1 MITQY
6 PSPSYYSLE
15 YEVSHTGY
23 SCGKPAQLV
32 SLFGYRTQWSSTSV
46 QGDICPYLVGG
57 QAAMNTPTSGQTLY
71 IVSTSAQ
78 DATGGTGVDRLRV
91 TYLDASGNQQVA
103 IYNLNG
109 LTAVSIGSGFTFIQ
123 YMESYHSTTAERI
136 AAGNLTISSTNGVAL
151 ESTTFEMIRSNTNR
165 SESARYKV
173 PTGKHVHLIDWH
185 VSAVKQG
192 ATQQYEVALRS
203 TLLAGNGLANNYHF
217 VDTSAI
223 TDGNAHN
230 ETLHYK
236 EIPSGGLIKASVV
249 PSAAGAGNIIRAGVD
264 FILMDN

>member
-1 MITQY
+1 MSFIVDQNFGV
-6 PSPSYYSLE
+6 E
-15 YEVSHTGY
+15 YTVAHTGY
-23 SCGKPAQLV
+23 LSGKPAQLV

-46 QGDICPYLVGG
+46 QGDVCPYLVGG

-71 IVSTSAQ
+71 IVSTSVE
-78 DATGGTGVDRLRV
+78 DVTGGTGVDRLRV
-91 TYLDASGNQQVA
+91 TYLNASGNQQVT

-123 YMESYHSTTAERI
+123 YMESYHSVTAERV

-151 ESTTFEMIRSNTNR
+151 ESTTFEMIRSNANR

-173 PTGKHVHLIDWH
+173 PTGKHIHLIDWH
-185 VSAVKQG
+185 ASAIKQG
-192 ATQQYEVALRS
+192 ASQTYEVALRS
-203 TLLAGNGLANNYHF
+203 TLLAGDGLANNYHF

-223 TDGNAHN
+223 VDGGDHD

-236 EIPSGGLIKASVV
+236 EIPTGGIIKASVV
-249 PSAAGAGNIIRAGVD
+249 PSATASGNIVRIGID
-264 FILMDN
+264 FILMDD